1 MRSIAAR
8 TTVAI
13 GVLALACFATAALLI
28 NQKASSAQE
37 AAAERELQSLAA
49 AQAGAV
55 RSDIERVL
63 VRASA
68 LAVAAEA
75 MIGSDQPQRAQA
87 VELVRRYAEDDPTT
101 LGYWIE
107 FEADA
112 FDGRDA
118 AFARQSFDERNALG
132 TTDSGRFS
140 IYWVQ
145 DDAEGLY
152 LEDSAGPDNDTDL
165 TGEDY
170 YVAGKAFG
178 DEMMY
183 EPYLYEVGG
192 TEILMTSVMRAVRA
206 DGAIVG
212 VAGADITLQA
222 LQEKLAQVRPYERGV
237 VRLLSPQGQLM
248 AGPEVDLFGQTY
260 PAADLPQVLEAARKG
275 ETTIVDAEDA
285 AVGGESMQVF
295 VPFRVG
301 RAESDYF
308 VLGVSA
314 PRDVVMAS
322 VAEVRNRI
330 LLIGI
335 ASVLVLGFA
344 ARLILVRLVRDPLS
358 QTVVDVSALA
368 QGKLDHPIAG
378 SGDDEVGQV
387 ASALRKMQRDLGA
400 RIAEERRV
408 AAVNQRV
415 RSALDGASAGVMI
428 ADAEGILVYA
438 NEAAER
444 SLAGMASAI
453 EASVPGFAATAPVGQ
468 SLYAL
473 HPDARGT
480 AVDGGEVSLCA
491 LRFGEFHV
499 QLALAPLRDDEGRFA
514 GLVANWTDRT
524 EEVRTE
530 LEVNALVGAASEGR
544 LDGRVRLAGKSG
556 FFLQLGT
563 ALNRLLDATASGV
576 AEVQAVLAALAA
588 GDLTVRSN
596 ADLQGVFA
604 QMRDDANATA
614 DALEDVLAQI
624 KVAVEQIQTASAE
637 IAAGNQDLSVRTEQ
651 QAANLE
657 ETAASVE
664 ELTASVREN
673 ADSARSGREVAAQ
686 AADISGR
693 GAKEIEQVVHSMQGI
708 AEGARQIESIIT
720 TIDGIAF
727 QTNILA
733 LNAAVEA
740 ARAGEQGR
748 GFAVV
753 ASEVRALAQRSA
765 ASAREIK
772 ALIQQSNQ
780 RVGEGSTVVNAAGRT
795 MQDTEAAI
803 RRVNG
808 LMQLIAEAS
817 VEQATGIGQVS
828 QTITQMDSATQ
839 QNAAL
844 VEEATAAARSMADQA
859 AALADLTARFTLREE
874 SAAAHGSS
882 HRDDA

>member
-1 MRSIAAR
+1 MKSIAAR
-8 TTVAI
+8 TTLAI
-13 GVLALACFATAALLI
+13 GLLAVLAFGSAAWLI
-28 NQKASSAQE
+28 NLKASASQE
-37 AAAERELQSLAA
+37 ASAERELLALA
-49 AQAGAV
+49 ESEAGSV
-55 RSDIERVL
+55 RSDLERVL
-63 VRASA
+63 VKAVG
-68 LAVAAEA
+68 LAVGVEAMMGTSTPDRAEA
-75 MIGSDQPQRAQA
+75 VD
-87 VELVRRYAEDDPTT
+87 LVRRYAEIDPAS
-101 LGYWIE
+101 LGYWLE
-107 FEADA
+107 FEVDA
-112 FDGRDA
+112 FDARDA
-118 AFARQSFDERNALG
+118 EYASRSTEERNRFG
-132 TTDSGRFS
+132 TTDAGRFS
-140 IYWVQ
+140 VYWVQ
-145 DDAEGLY
+145 DAAEGLY
-152 LEDSAGPDNDTDL
+152 LEGSAGEENNTQTD
-165 TGEDY
+165 GEDY
-170 YVAGKAFG
+170 YVAARDFG
-178 DEMMY
+178 DEMLY
-183 EPYLYEVGG
+183 EPYLYEVNGVD
-192 TEILMTSVMRAVRA
+192 ILMTSVMMPIRR
-206 DGAIVG
+206 DGAIAG
-212 VAGADITLQA
+212 IAGADITLEA
-222 LQEKLAQVRPYERGV
+222 LQKKLAEVRPYERGV
-237 VRLLSPQGQLM
+237 VRLLSPKGQVM
-248 AGPEVDLFGQTY
+248 AGPESDLS
-260 PAADLPQVLEAARKG
+260 AKKG
-275 ETTIVDAEDA
+275 ETLVVDAEDA
-285 AVGGESMQVF
+285 AVGGEAMQVF

-301 RAESDYF
+301 QAESDYF

-330 LLIGI
+330 LLIGVV
-335 ASVLVLGFA
+335 SVLVLGLA
-344 ARLILVRLVRDPLS
+344 ARLILVRLVRDPLA

-378 SGDDEVGQV
+378 KGDDEVGQV

-415 RSALDGASAGVMI
+415 RSALDGAAAGVMI
-428 ADAEGILVYA
+428 ADATGLLVYA
-438 NEAAER
+438 NEAAQR
-444 SLAGMASAI
+444 SLREMGAAI
-453 EASVPGFAATAPVGQ
+453 EGTVAGFDPGAPVGQ
-468 SLYAL
+468 SLYAV
-473 HPDARGT
+473 HPDARNAT
-480 AVDGGEVSLCA
+480 DANGGVSVSA
-491 LRFGEFHV
+491 LRFGDFHV

-544 LDGRVRLAGKSG
+544 LDGRIQLAGKHG

-563 ALNRLLDATASGV
+563 ALNHLLDATATGV
-576 AEVQAVLAALAA
+576 SEVQAVLAALAV
-588 GDLTVRSN
+588 GDLTVRSD
-596 ADLQGVFA
+596 AALQGVFA

-624 KVAVEQIQTASAE
+624 KVAVEQIQTASSE

-693 GAKEIEQVVHSMQGI
+693 GAKEIEQVVQSMQGI
-708 AEGARQIESIIT
+708 ADGARQIESIIT

-772 ALIQQSNQ
+772 TLIQKSNQ

-844 VEEATAAARSMADQA
+844 VEEATAAAKSMADQA
-859 AALADLTARFTLREE
+859 AALAELTARFTLREE

-882 HRDDA
+882 FRDDA

>member
-8 TTVAI
+8 TTLGI
-13 GVLALACFATAALLI
+13 GALAIVAFGAAAWLI
-28 NQKASSAQE
+28 NGKASQVQTESAESELHSLAESQAFRVRLAMENTLAQVRGLADATE
-37 AAAERELQSLAA
+37 AEMARERPSRELINDMV
-49 AQAGAV
+49 G
-55 RSDIERVL
+55 RYT
-63 VRASA
+63 
-68 LAVAAEA
+68 
-75 MIGSDQPQRAQA
+75 
-87 VELVRRYAEDDPTT
+87 RRDTT
-101 LGYWIE
+101 ALGYWVE
-107 FEADA
+107 FEREA

-118 AFARQSFDERNALG
+118 DYLG
-132 TTDSGRFS
+132 NNVIAIPTIGRFTA
-140 IYWVQ
+140 YWVRNE
-145 DDAEGLY
+145 DGSVTAEEGGDT
-152 LEDSAGPDNDTDL
+152 EDIGAEEYYASARDL
-165 TGEDY
+165 GGETM
-170 YVAGKAFG
+170 F
-178 DEMMY
+178 
-183 EPYLYEVGG
+183 EPYPYEVSGA
-192 TEILMTSVMRAVRA
+192 EVLMTSLMVPIFK
-206 DGAIVG
+206 DGEFRG
-212 VAGADITLQA
+212 VAGADVTLAGLQA
-222 LQEKLAQVRPYERGV
+222 ELAKVRPYGTGV
-237 VRLLSPQGQLM
+237 LRLYSPTGMLM
-248 AGPEVDLFGQTY
+248 AGPEADQLGK
-260 PAADLPQVLEAARKG
+260 PAAHPRMADILAAAGKG
-275 ETTIVDAEDA
+275 ETLLLSAEDA
-285 AVGGESMQVF
+285 AVGGTALQLFM
-295 VPFRVG
+295 PFRVG
-301 RAESDYF
+301 TKDPKHF

-314 PRDVVMAS
+314 PEATVFEGVQS
-322 VAEVRNRI
+322 IRNRV
-330 LLIGI
+330 LLIGLLSALALAI
-335 ASVLVLGFA
+335 L
-344 ARLILVRLVRDPLS
+344 ARVILVRLVRNPLQ

-368 QGKLDHPIAG
+368 EGKLDHPIAG
-378 SGDDEVGQV
+378 QGDDEVGQV
-387 ASALRKMQRDLGA
+387 ATALRKMQRDLGA

-415 RSALDGASAGVMI
+415 RSALDGAAAGVMI
-428 ADAEGILVYA
+428 ADASGEIVYA
-438 NEAAER
+438 NDASQR
-444 SLAGMASAI
+444 SLRDMATAI
-453 EASVPGFAATAPVGQ
+453 EATVAGFSAAAPVGQ

-473 HPDARGT
+473 HPEARHGSGQSG
-480 AVDGGEVSLCA
+480 VNVSA
-491 LRFGEFHV
+491 LRFGEYHV

-524 EEVRTE
+524 DEVRTE

-544 LDGRVRLAGKSG
+544 LDGRIQLAGKHG

-563 ALNRLLDATASGV
+563 ALNRLLDATATGV
-576 AEVQAVLAALAA
+576 SEVQAVLAALAE
-588 GDLTVRSN
+588 GDLTVRSG
-596 ADLQGVFA
+596 AVLHGVFA

-614 DALEDVLAQI
+614 DALEEVLSQI
-624 KVAVEQIQTASAE
+624 KVAVEQIQTASSE

-693 GAKEIEQVVHSMQGI
+693 GAKEIEQVVQSMQGI
-708 AEGARQIESIIT
+708 ADGARQIESIIT

-765 ASAREIK
+765 SSAREIK

-780 RVGEGSTVVNAAGRT
+780 RVGEGSQVVNAAGRT

-844 VEEATAAARSMADQA
+844 VEEATAAAKSMADQA
-859 AALADLTARFTLREE
+859 AALAELTARFTLREE

-882 HRDDA
+882 FRDDA

>member
-1 MRSIAAR
+1 MKSIAAR
-8 TTVAI
+8 TTFAI
-13 GVLALACFATAALLI
+13 GLLAVLAFGAAAWLINATASRV
-28 NQKASSAQE
+28 QTESAKV
-37 AAAERELQSLAA
+37 ELQSLAE
-49 AQAGAV
+49 AQAYRV
-55 RSDIERVL
+55 RLAMEKSLSQVRGLADATEAEMARERPS
-63 VRASA
+63 R
-68 LAVAAEA
+68 
-75 MIGSDQPQRAQA
+75 
-87 VELVRRYAEDDPTT
+87 ELIHDMAGRYTRRDTT
-101 LGYWIE
+101 ALGYWVE
-107 FEADA
+107 FERNA

-118 AFARQSFDERNALG
+118 DYVGDNVVAIP
-132 TTDSGRFS
+132 TIGRFTS
-140 IYWVQ
+140 YWVRNE
-145 DDAEGLY
+145 DGSVTAEEGGDT
-152 LEDSAGPDNDTDL
+152 EDIGA
-165 TGEDY
+165 EDY
-170 YVAGKAFG
+170 YAAARDLGGETMF
-178 DEMMY
+178 
-183 EPYLYEVGG
+183 EPYPYEVSGV
-192 TEILMTSVMRAVRA
+192 EVLMTSLMVPIFE
-206 DGAIVG
+206 DGEFRG
-212 VAGADITLQA
+212 VAGADVALAGLQA
-222 LQEKLAQVRPYERGV
+222 ELAKVRPYGTGV
-237 VRLLSPQGQLM
+237 LRLYSPTGMLM
-248 AGPEVDLFGQTY
+248 AGPEADQLGK
-260 PAADLPQVLEAARKG
+260 AAGHPRMADILAAAGRG
-275 ETTIVDAEDA
+275 ESLLLASNDA
-285 AVGGESMQVF
+285 ASGGDALQFFMPFQVGAKD
-295 VPFRVG
+295 PK
-301 RAESDYF
+301 YF
-308 VLGVSA
+308 VLAVSA
-314 PRDVVMAS
+314 PEAAVFAGVRSIRD
-322 VAEVRNRI
+322 RI

-335 ASVLVLGFA
+335 LSALALALA
-344 ARLILVRLVRDPLS
+344 ARIILVRLVRRPLA

-368 QGKLDHPIAG
+368 EGRLEHPIAL
-378 SGDDEVGQV
+378 SGEDEVGQV
-387 ASALRKMQRDLGA
+387 ANALRRMQRDLGA
-400 RIAEERRV
+400 RIAEERRI

-428 ADAEGILVYA
+428 ADADGVLVYA
-438 NEAAER
+438 NEAVQRCLRE
-444 SLAGMASAI
+444 MAPAI
-453 EASVPGFAATAPVGQ
+453 EGAVPGFNASAPVGQ
-468 SLYAL
+468 SLYAV
-473 HPDARGT
+473 HPDARKVADANA
-480 AVDGGEVSLCA
+480 AVDVAA
-491 LRFGEFHV
+491 LRFGGFHV

-514 GLVANWTDRT
+514 GLVANWTDRS

-530 LEVNALVGAASEGR
+530 LAVNALVGAASEGR
-544 LDGRVRLAGKSG
+544 LDGRIQLAGKSG

-563 ALNRLLDATASGV
+563 ALNRLLDATATGV
-576 AEVQAVLAALAA
+576 SEVQAVLAALAS
-588 GDLTVRSN
+588 GDLTVRSD
-596 ADLQGVFA
+596 AALHGVFA

-624 KVAVEQIQTASAE
+624 KVAVEQIQTASSE

-686 AADISGR
+686 AADVSGR
-693 GAKEIEQVVHSMQGI
+693 GAQEIQQVIASMQGI
-708 AEGARQIESIIT
+708 ADGARQIESIIT

-772 ALIQQSNQ
+772 ALIQQSNR

-808 LMQLIAEAS
+808 LMQQIAEAS
-817 VEQATGIGQVS
+817 VEQASGIGQVG

-874 SAAAHGSS
+874 SGAAHGSS
-882 HRDDA
+882 YRDDA

>member
-8 TTVAI
+8 TTI
-13 GVLALACFATAALLI
+13 GIGALAIVAFAVAAWLI
-28 NQKASSAQE
+28 NRKASEVQTASAE
-37 AAAERELQSLAA
+37 NELQSLAESQA
-49 AQAGAV
+49 YRVRLAMENTLAQV
-55 RSDIERVL
+55 RGLADATEAEMARERPSREL
-63 VRASA
+63 IND
-68 LAVAAEA
+68 
-75 MIGSDQPQRAQA
+75 MIGRYT
-87 VELVRRYAEDDPTT
+87 RRDTT
-101 LGYWIE
+101 ALGYWVE
-107 FEADA
+107 FEREA

-118 AFARQSFDERNALG
+118 DFIGNNVIAIPSI
-132 TTDSGRFS
+132 GRFTA
-140 IYWVQ
+140 YWVRN
-145 DDAEGLY
+145 DDGSVTAEEGGDT
-152 LEDSAGPDNDTDL
+152 EDIGA
-165 TGEDY
+165 EDY
-170 YVAGKAFG
+170 YASARDLGGETMF
-178 DEMMY
+178 
-183 EPYLYEVGG
+183 EPYPYEVSGA
-192 TEILMTSVMRAVRA
+192 EVLMTSLMVPIYKDDEFR
-206 DGAIVG
+206 G
-212 VAGADITLQA
+212 VAGADVTLAGLQA
-222 LQEKLAQVRPYERGV
+222 ELAKVRPYGTGV
-237 VRLLSPQGQLM
+237 LRLYSPTGMLM
-248 AGPEVDLFGQTY
+248 AGPEADQLGK
-260 PAADLPQVLEAARKG
+260 PAVHPRLEDILAAAGRG
-275 ETTIVDAEDA
+275 EQLLIESTDA
-285 AVGGESMQVF
+285 AVGGDALQLFM
-295 VPFRVG
+295 PFRVG
-301 RAESDYF
+301 TKDPKHF

-314 PRDVVMAS
+314 PEAAVFAGVRDI
-322 VAEVRNRI
+322 RDRI
-330 LLIGI
+330 LLIGLLS
-335 ASVLVLGFA
+335 AVALALA
-344 ARLILVRLVRDPLS
+344 ARLILVRLVRDPLA

-378 SGDDEVGQV
+378 KGEDEVGQV
-387 ASALRKMQRDLGA
+387 ATALRKMQRDLGA

-415 RSALDGASAGVMI
+415 RSALDGAAAGVMI
-428 ADAEGILVYA
+428 ADASGVVVYA
-438 NEAAER
+438 NDASQR
-444 SLAGMASAI
+444 SLRDMASAI
-453 EASVPGFAATAPVGQ
+453 EASVTGFNPAAPVGQ
-468 SLYAL
+468 SLYAV
-473 HPDARGT
+473 HPEARQAADAH
-480 AVDGGEVSLCA
+480 GGVSVAA
-491 LRFGEFHV
+491 LRFGDFHV

-544 LDGRVRLAGKSG
+544 LDGRIRLTGKQG

-563 ALNRLLDATASGV
+563 ALNRLLDATATGV
-576 AEVQAVLAALAA
+576 SEVQAVLAALAE
-588 GDLTVRSN
+588 GNLTVRSN
-596 ADLQGVFA
+596 AALQGVFA

-624 KVAVEQIQTASAE
+624 KVAVEQIQTASSE

-693 GAKEIEQVVHSMQGI
+693 GAKEIEQVVQSMQGI
-708 AEGARQIESIIT
+708 ADGARQIETIIT

-753 ASEVRALAQRSA
+753 AAEVRALAQRSA

-780 RVGEGSTVVNAAGRT
+780 RVGEGSMVVNAAGRT

-844 VEEATAAARSMADQA
+844 VEEATAAAKSMADQA
-859 AALADLTARFTLREE
+859 AALAGLTARFTLREE
-874 SAAAHGSS
+874 SGAAHGSS
-882 HRDDA
+882 SYDDA

>member
-1 MRSIAAR
+1 MKSIAAR
-8 TTVAI
+8 TTLAI
-13 GVLALACFATAALLI
+13 GFLAVLAFGSAAWLINATASRV
-28 NQKASSAQE
+28 QTESAKT
-37 AAAERELQSLAA
+37 ELQSLAE
-49 AQAGAV
+49 AQSYRV
-55 RSDIERVL
+55 RLAMENSL
-63 VRASA
+63 AQVRG
-68 LAVAAEA
+68 LADATEAEMA
-75 MIGSDQPQRAQA
+75 QPRPSR
-87 VELVRRYAEDDPTT
+87 ELIHDMVGRYTRRDTT
-101 LGYWIE
+101 ALGYWVE
-107 FEADA
+107 FERDA

-118 AFARQSFDERNALG
+118 DYLG
-132 TTDSGRFS
+132 NNVFS
-140 IYWVQ
+140 IPTIGRLTSYWVRN
-145 DDAEGLY
+145 DDGSVTAEEGGDT
-152 LEDSAGPDNDTDL
+152 EDIGA
-165 TGEDY
+165 EDY
-170 YVAGKAFG
+170 YASARDLGGETMF
-178 DEMMY
+178 
-183 EPYLYEVGG
+183 EPYPYEVSGV
-192 TEILMTSVMRAVRA
+192 EVLMTSLMVPIVK
-206 DGAIVG
+206 DGEFRG
-212 VAGADITLQA
+212 VAGADVTLAGLQA
-222 LQEKLAQVRPYERGV
+222 ELAKVKPYGTGV
-237 VRLLSPQGQLM
+237 LRLYSPTGMLM
-248 AGPEVDLFGQTY
+248 AGPEADELGK
-260 PAADLPQVLEAARKG
+260 PATHARMADILAAAGRG
-275 ETTIVDAEDA
+275 EQLLLASADA
-285 AVGGESMQVF
+285 AVGGEALQLFM
-295 VPFRVG
+295 PFRVG
-301 RAESDYF
+301 TKDPKHFILS
-308 VLGVSA
+308 VSA
-314 PRDVVMAS
+314 PEAAVFAGVRSIRD
-322 VAEVRNRI
+322 RI
-330 LLIGI
+330 LLIGLLSAI
-335 ASVLVLGFA
+335 ALALA
-344 ARLILVRLVRDPLS
+344 ARLILVRLVRTPLA

-368 QGKLDHPIAG
+368 EGKLEHPIAG

-415 RSALDGASAGVMI
+415 RSALDGAAAGVMI
-428 ADAEGILVYA
+428 ADATGTVVYA
-438 NEAAER
+438 NDAAQR
-444 SLAGMASAI
+444 SLREMAPAI
-453 EASVPGFAATAPVGQ
+453 EASVSGFNPAAPVGQ
-468 SLYAL
+468 SLYAV
-473 HPDARGT
+473 HPEARTANDPHGT
-480 AVDGGEVSLCA
+480 VTVAA

-576 AEVQAVLAALAA
+576 SEVQTVLAALAV
-588 GDLTVRSN
+588 GDLTVRSD
-596 ADLQGVFA
+596 AALQGVFA

-708 AEGARQIESIIT
+708 ADGARQIESIIT
-720 TIDGIAF
+720 TIDSIAF

-772 ALIQQSNQ
+772 TLIQQSNQ

-844 VEEATAAARSMADQA
+844 VEEATAAAKAMADQA